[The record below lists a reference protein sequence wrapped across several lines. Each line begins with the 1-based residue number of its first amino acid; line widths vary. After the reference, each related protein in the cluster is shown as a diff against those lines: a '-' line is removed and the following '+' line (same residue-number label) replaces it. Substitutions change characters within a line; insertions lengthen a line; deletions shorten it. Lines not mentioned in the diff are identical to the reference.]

1 MRIYVLVTSYNP
13 LEAFIFKEGFAR
25 LSTEEFNIHPDDI
38 KNIKIH
44 LTNYSI

>member
-1 MRIYVLVTSYNP
+1 MLIDNKKFDMRLYVLVTSYNP

-38 KNIKIH
+38 KN
-44 LTNYSI
+44 N